1 MTTSERL
8 CERLQAAGVENAQ
21 QEARWMLQL
30 AQRQTTS
37 ETAQEHQL
45 EEWVQRRIS
54 GEPFQYIVGSVEFYN
69 IELAVGPG
77 VLIPRPETE
86 LLVERALQLLADT
99 PSGTEVLDLCTGSGA
114 IPLALAHERTDLAY
128 IGIDLSSE
136 ALIWAERNRAILNP
150 PQCQFLQG
158 DLFAPLGQPCPRFQL
173 ITANPPY
180 VSPDEYR
187 CLPPEVK
194 DFEPQLALEADDD
207 GMAIEKRIADEARGH
222 LQPDGWLLL
231 EIGESQGTR
240 LAEHLQSLGYQEVA
254 ICKDLAGRDRIAQAQ
269 WPVCRCKCAIRHEI

>member
-1 MTTSERL
+1 MAELARRKTDQPTT
-8 CERLQAAGVENAQ
+8 
-21 QEARWMLQL
+21 QEARLD
-30 AQRQTTS
+30 
-37 ETAQEHQL
+37 
-45 EEWVQRRIS
+45 EWVCRRIA

-86 LLVERALQLLADT
+86 LLVEHALQLLADT

-114 IPLALAHERTDLAY
+114 IPLALAHERPDLSY
-128 IGIDLSSE
+128 LGIDLSPE
-136 ALIWAERNRAILNP
+136 ALAWAEHNRASLNP
-150 PQCQFLQG
+150 PLCQFLQG
-158 DLFAPLGQPCPRFQL
+158 DLFAPLGPPRPRFRL

-180 VSPDEYR
+180 VSPVEYR
-187 CLPPEVK
+187 ELPSEVK

-231 EIGESQGTR
+231 EIGESQGKR

-254 ICKDLAGRDRIAQAQ
+254 ILKDLAGRDRIAQAQ
-269 WPVCRCKCAIRHEI
+269 WPSCRCKCAIRYEI